1 MICMRI
7 LLKLAVLALV
17 LVFLGTAAG
26 VAGVVAAYVYVLPDQ
41 PPVDTLLD
49 IQLQVPLRVYT
60 RDGRLMAEFG
70 EKRRLP
76 VTYEEVPAQL
86 VQAITAAEDDR
97 YFDHPGVD
105 YQGLARAVLGLL
117 LTGEKRQGG
126 STITMQVA
134 RNFFLTNERTYERKI
149 REIFL
154 ALSIERALSKEEI
167 LELYFNKILLGQR
180 AWGVGAAAEVY
191 YGKTLDE
198 LTLAETATIA
208 GLPKAPSTDNP
219 ITNPDKARGRRAYVL
234 RRMFE
239 LGFIT
244 VDEREEALNSSIT
257 TTLHA
262 PTVAQEAPYLAE
274 MVRAD
279 MVERFGAEAA
289 YSAGYKVTTTLDS
302 KLQAAA
308 TMALRTA
315 LLAYDSR
322 HDYRGVLANVAL
334 PTDDDPASWAELLR
348 DYPSMA
354 NLRPALVISSDEQSA
369 RIYGPEIGLAELGP
383 QSVAWVLGL
392 DEPPADEED
401 LPPPAKPS
409 DVVSGGDVIYVYAT
423 EDNGW
428 KLAQIPQVQGAFV
441 SVAPNDGAI
450 VALIG
455 GFDYYTSKFNRAVQA
470 KRQPGSAFKPF
481 VYSAAL
487 ANGLT
492 PATII
497 NDAPVVF
504 EDAAL
509 EDTWRPENFGKNFY
523 GPTRLREALVRSRNL
538 VSIRVLRKIGI
549 VNAIDHLVQLGFDR
563 EQLPRDL
570 SLALGSVTLTPL
582 ELATEYA
589 VFANGGFEV
598 EPYYIE
604 RIEDAN
610 GNELFQADPLMVCA
624 DCRVLNRI
632 EDLRDAPPDTCK
644 LNRPYILADQ
654 AAPRILDEDNTW
666 LVVDMMRDVVRR
678 GTAASASQLGRFDLA
693 GKTGTTNDYR
703 DAWFSG
709 FNDRL
714 VATVWVGF
722 DQERPLGPKEVGG
735 TTALPAWI
743 DYMRVA
749 LDGTKETEVITPPG
763 LIRVKIS
770 RESGLRASA
779 DDQDAIFEIFPI
791 GQIPEREIEDPVDL
805 FNPDSETEEE
815 PQPLF

>member
-1 MICMRI
+1 
-7 LLKLAVLALV
+7 
-17 LVFLGTAAG
+17 
-26 VAGVVAAYVYVLPDQ
+26 
-41 PPVDTLLD
+41 
-49 IQLQVPLRVYT
+49 PLRVYT